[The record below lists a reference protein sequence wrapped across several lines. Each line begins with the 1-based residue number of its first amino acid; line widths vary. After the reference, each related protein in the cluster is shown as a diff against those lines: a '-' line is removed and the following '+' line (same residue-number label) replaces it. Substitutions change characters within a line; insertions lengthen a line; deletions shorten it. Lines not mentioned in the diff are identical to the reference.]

1 MPFVFPESKL
11 ALYPEE
17 EIRLPT
23 DQQPPKGMPP
33 VAWSAYGELRN
44 YADAAALNQ
53 SGAPGTVLPPDYVKE
68 LRRAYYSAVS
78 HTDDQVGKV
87 MAALKASRFA
97 ANTVVS
103 IWGVRRT
110 NLLCACLLLSLRM
123 RCAQDHG
130 WQLGEHGT
138 IYLLPQGRLLDRRSQ
153 MLVAWQASGASTQTS
168 SSPRTLR

>member
-1 MPFVFPESKL
+1 
-11 ALYPEE
+11 
-17 EIRLPT
+17 
-23 DQQPPKGMPP
+23 MPP

-103 IWGVRRT
+103 IWGVRRSFESSS
-110 NLLCACLLLSLRM
+110 LCAVLAVFSDD
-123 RCAQDHG
+123 A
-130 WQLGEHGT
+130 
-138 IYLLPQGRLLDRRSQ
+138 
-153 MLVAWQASGASTQTS
+153 AA
-168 SSPRTLR
+168 PRTMAGSSGSTVRY

>member
-78 HTDDQVGKV
+78 HTDDQVGTV

-103 IWGVRRT
+103 IWGVRR
-110 NLLCACLLLSLRM
+110 
-123 RCAQDHG
+123 
-130 WQLGEHGT
+130 
-138 IYLLPQGRLLDRRSQ
+138 
-153 MLVAWQASGASTQTS
+153 SGQIFSV
-168 SSPRTLR
+168 PVCCFL

>member
-68 LRRAYYSAVS
+68 LRRALPIAIRGRTSFP
-78 HTDDQVGKV
+78 
-87 MAALKASRFA
+87 ASSMDMTTSVPLA
-97 ANTVVS
+97 EADGETVRMCLMHS
-103 IWGVRRT
+103 FSTCAGSSNLFCRRIS
-110 NLLCACLLLSLRM
+110 CSMRLR
-123 RCAQDHG
+123 
-130 WQLGEHGT
+130 
-138 IYLLPQGRLLDRRSQ
+138 
-153 MLVAWQASGASTQTS
+153 SGCCFSGS
-168 SSPRTLR
+168 WSR

>member
-1 MPFVFPESKL
+1 
-11 ALYPEE
+11 
-17 EIRLPT
+17 
-23 DQQPPKGMPP
+23 MPP

-123 RCAQDHG
+123 PLRPGPWLAARGARYD
-130 WQLGEHGT
+130 T
-138 IYLLPQGRLLDRRSQ
+138 DLLPQGRLLDRRSQ